1 MSKLFKLMKLELRRN
16 NLNTYMRLSMI
27 GCMFLIGFI
36 YFVAIVAKVENE
48 PDFQNYSNIFLFTS
62 IMSMFFF
69 SILSA
74 TMFSRFVIEE
84 YKGKKM
90 ILLFSYPVNR
100 KKILLSKI
108 AVVVVFS
115 TASMIISNI
124 PPIVIFSITESFSP
138 IVNDTLS
145 SELLFSVIKTIIILS
160 IGMNGITLI
169 AMRIGFINKS
179 IPSTIVS
186 ALLLCALFGNAV
198 IGSFEKSTLSLIILA
213 ISTAAGII
221 ATMNLM
227 GKINRIEV
235 E

>member
-1 MSKLFKLMKLELRRN
+1 MKLELRRN
-16 NLNTYMRLSMI
+16 NLNTYMKLSMI

-36 YFVAIVAKVENE
+36 YFVAVVAKVENE

-62 IMSMFFF
+62 IMSMFYF
-69 SILSA
+69 SVLSA

-90 ILLFSYPVNR
+90 ILLFSYPVDR

-108 AVVVVFS
+108 AVVVGFS
-115 TASMIISNI
+115 TVSMIISNI
-124 PPIVIFSITESFSP
+124 PPIVIFSMTESFSP

-145 SELLFSVIKTIIILS
+145 SELLFSVIKTILILS

-179 IPSTIVS
+179 VPSTIVS

-213 ISTAAGII
+213 ISTVAGII

>member
-115 TASMIISNI
+115 IASMIISNI

>member
-1 MSKLFKLMKLELRRN
+1 MFKLMKLELRRN

>member
-1 MSKLFKLMKLELRRN
+1 MYKLMKLELRRN
-16 NLNTYMRLSMI
+16 NLNTYMKISMI
-27 GCMFLIGFI
+27 GCLFLIGFI
-36 YFVAIVAKVENE
+36 YFVAVVAQVENE
-48 PDFQNYSNIFLFTS
+48 PDFQKYSNIFLFTS

-124 PPIVIFSITESFSP
+124 PPIVIFSITETFSP

-160 IGMNGITLI
+160 IGMNGISLI

-179 IPSTIVS
+179 VPSTIVS

-198 IGSFEKSTLSLIILA
+198 IGSFEKSTLSLILLA

>member
-1 MSKLFKLMKLELRRN
+1 
-16 NLNTYMRLSMI
+16 MI

-198 IGSFEKSTLSLIILA
+198 IGSFEKSTLSLIILS